1 MGTYVKSKEYYSLMW
16 EYLKRSKKYQLFC
29 EQFLGLSPMQL
40 LEADEVSRFA
50 KKQKINPVIFVN
62 YYSAFGNIHASDFN
76 KWWEKYEQDMRSSK
90 LIVSDLSTDNEFLFN
105 LTNLISGIIFQFRK
119 RNISKFSAED
129 NFTIRKSIQNF
140 FSCVGKDSVYLKLNI
155 NRRMNYE
162 NVSSIIRK
170 IITEKNNIRQIP
182 QSTKVNRFMKN
193 EINIYLQVYDLRKQG
208 MTYQNIIKKISTNKV
223 EVDNPEDRD
232 FWSIYARKFRY
243 AKRIINNVENG
254 KFPGEYEDEKNR

>member
-29 EQFLGLSPMQL
+29 EQFSGLSPMQL
-40 LEADEVSRFA
+40 LDSDEVSKFA
-50 KKQKINPVIFVN
+50 KKQKIHPVVFVN
-62 YYSAFGNIHASDFN
+62 YYISFGNIHRSDFN
-76 KWWEKYEQDMRSSK
+76 KWWVKYEQDLRSSQ

-129 NFTIRKSIQNF
+129 NFIIRKSIQNF

-155 NRRMNYE
+155 NRRMNYG
-162 NVSSIIRK
+162 NVSSMIRK
-170 IITEKNNIRQIP
+170 IITEKGNIRQIS

-208 MTYQNIIKKISTNKV
+208 ITYQNIIKKISTDKD
-223 EVDNPEDRD
+223 ELYYSDDRN
-232 FWSIYARKFRY
+232 FWSFYARKFRY

-254 KFPGEYEDEKNR
+254 KFPGKYEDEKKR